1 MFKLEESLVFNAAR
15 ASKMFILSFNK
26 HFVELGVDI
35 TIEQF
40 GVLYFIHRLQES
52 IQQDLANLLDKDKSA
67 ILRTID
73 ILERKGYVLRI
84 PDKDDR
90 RKNIIQSTDRA
101 EEVIRRVLPSLAEY
115 DSEILQGI
123 EPDKVLVTIEVL
135 SKIQQNI
142 KCNNL

>member
-1 MFKLEESLVFNAAR
+1 MFKLEESLVFNAAK
-15 ASKMFILSFNK
+15 ASKMFMLSFNK
-26 HFVELGVDI
+26 YFVELGVDI

-40 GVLYFIHRLQES
+40 GVLYFIHRLEES

-73 ILERKGYVLRI
+73 ILERKGYVLRV

-90 RKNIIQSTDRA
+90 RRNIIQTTERA
-101 EEVIRRVLPSLAEY
+101 EEVMERVLPSLADY
-115 DSEILQGI
+115 DREILQDVD
-123 EPDKVLVTIEVL
+123 PDKILITLDVL
-135 SKIQQNI
+135 SKIQKNI